1 MELDGKNVKHLNVA
15 WMRDRIG
22 VVGQQPVLFDLS
34 ILENIRVG
42 RTEVTQDEVNNR
54 FTFSTIHTPQ
64 VYDLAQILHV
74 NCSRWSGL
82 PRRRTRLTS

>member
-42 RTEVTQDEVNNR
+42 RTEVTQDEVNNC
-54 FTFSTIHTPQ
+54 F
-64 VYDLAQILHV
+64 ILHNPHSTV
-74 NCSRWSGL
+74 LL
-82 PRRRTRLTS
+82 PG